1 MKQTTIVLIVLLA
14 IRGFGQFY
22 SATSAEASS
31 VIMFLIFG
39 AIYTIALIGVFLKQ
53 KWGLGLAAAI
63 AVIDISLA
71 VVAVATKGEFSWG
84 SVIID
89 ATILLF
95 GIKEYRSHS

>member
-22 SATSAEASS
+22 SAMSPEAN
-31 VIMFLIFG
+31 VIMFFIFG

-53 KWGLGLAAAI
+53 KWGLLLAAAI